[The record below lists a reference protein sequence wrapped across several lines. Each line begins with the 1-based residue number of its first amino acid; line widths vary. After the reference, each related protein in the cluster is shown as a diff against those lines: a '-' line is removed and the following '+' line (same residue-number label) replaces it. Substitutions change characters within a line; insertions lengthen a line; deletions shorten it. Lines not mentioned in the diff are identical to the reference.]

1 MNDPE
6 TPLVAAPAASGS
18 GPTSV
23 GSKNLDRTLGSLGRG
38 TAVMMAATVIY
49 VVFQFLTRVLVT
61 HSVTGAEWGEFNIG
75 FAIANLLALI
85 AAFGIPTAVA
95 RSLAYE
101 ETYEARQRLVRR
113 ALLVSVPVGIASSIL
128 VFLGASDL
136 ATLFHN
142 STYTPIFQ
150 LFGISVGFTMLS
162 NVLVGIFQGLE
173 RAEPN
178 ALFVQI
184 VNPILFLVF
193 SGGLLALHWGFE
205 GVLIGY
211 LLSWVGAFAALVLYT
226 SRQLPPL
233 LRSLSGQAFTG
244 DPTARVSFA
253 ALSITLFGVAT
264 LSYLT
269 SYADTLLLA
278 FLEPPSV
285 AAVVTGQYS
294 SAMQLTRLLLVG
306 TGTVTFIY
314 LPVTSRLRRQR
325 DFASLRETYVTV
337 TRWMAFLTI
346 PFTFIFAFA
355 PALTLGFTFGSSQV
369 GGADALSILVVANTV
384 AILLGPSTS
393 TLGGLGEVRSVL
405 RWTAVSTVANFALC
419 FLLIPTYGMI
429 GAAIAWSVARL
440 VFPAL
445 CLIQVYIQHGITPF
459 RSHFNKPILLTSV
472 VCAALFY
479 AVFTHA
485 RGVEIPL
492 MVVIP
497 PLVFAGS
504 ILLTR
509 SVDRGDIFVAR
520 AAERRFAFVRPF
532 RRVLEQRAAP
542 GLLEGGDWLSGGPS
556 RGAP

>member
-1 MNDPE
+1 MSDPDE
-6 TPLVAAPAASGS
+6 PLVPAPAASPS

-49 VVFQFLTRVLVT
+49 VAFQFLTRVLVT
-61 HSVTGAEWGEFNIG
+61 HSVSGTEWGEFNIG

-95 RSLAYE
+95 RSLAFE
-101 ETYEARQRLVRR
+101 ETYEARWHLVRR
-113 ALLVSVPVGIASSIL
+113 ALLVSVPVGMAASVL
-128 VFLGASDL
+128 VFLGAPEL
-136 ATLFHN
+136 ADLFHN
-142 STYTPIFQ
+142 PSYAPVFQ

-184 VNPILFLVF
+184 LNPILFLVF
-193 SGGLLALHWGFE
+193 AGGLLVLHWGFT
-205 GVLIGY
+205 GVLVGY
-211 LLSWVGAFAALVLYT
+211 LLSWVGAFGALVVYT
-226 SRQLPPL
+226 YRQLPIL
-233 LRSLSGQAFTG
+233 LRSLSGHTFTG
-244 DPTARVSFA
+244 DATARVSFA
-253 ALSITLFGVAT
+253 SLSITLFGVAA

-278 FLEPPSV
+278 YLEPSSV

-314 LPVTSRLRRQR
+314 LPVTARLRRQR

-337 TRWMAFLTI
+337 TRWMAFLTV
-346 PFTFIFAFA
+346 PFTFVFVFA
-355 PALTLGFTFGSSQV
+355 PGLTLGFTFGPSQV
-369 GGADALSILVVANTV
+369 GGADALRILVAANTV

-393 TLGGLGEVRSVL
+393 TLGGLGETRSVL
-405 RWTAVSTVANFALC
+405 RWTAVSTVCNFALC
-419 FLLIPTYGMI
+419 FALIPSYGMI
-429 GAAIAWSVARL
+429 GAAVAWSVARL

-445 CLIQVYIQHGITPF
+445 CLAQIFLQHGVTPF
-459 RSHFNKPILLTSV
+459 RSHFNRPIAVTAV
-472 VCAALFY
+472 ACAALFY
-479 AVFTHA
+479 VAFSHA
-485 RGVEIPL
+485 RILEIPL

-497 PLVFAGS
+497 PLVFALA

-520 AAERRFAFVRPF
+520 AAERRFAVVRPL
-532 RRVLEQRAAP
+532 RRILERRAAP
-542 GLLEGGDWLSGGPS
+542 GLLDGGDWLTGGTS

>member
-1 MNDPE
+1 MSDPDP
-6 TPLVAAPAASGS
+6 PLVPAPAASS
-18 GPTSV
+18 AGPTSV
-23 GSKNLDRTLGSLGRG
+23 GSQNLNRTLGSLGRG

-61 HSVTGAEWGEFNIG
+61 HSVSGSEWGEFNIG

-101 ETYEARQRLVRR
+101 ETYDERWRLVRR
-113 ALLVSVPVGIASSIL
+113 ALLVSIPVGIASSIV
-128 VFLGASDL
+128 VFLGASWL
-136 ATLFHN
+136 ADLFHN
-142 STYTPIFQ
+142 PSYTPVFQ
-150 LFGISVGFTMLS
+150 LFGVSVGFTMLS

-193 SGGLLALHWGFE
+193 AGGLLLLHWGFT
-205 GVLIGY
+205 GVLLGY
-211 LLSWVGAFAALVLYT
+211 LLSWVGAFAALCVYT
-226 SRQLPPL
+226 YRQLPIL
-233 LRSLSGQAFTG
+233 LRSLSGHTFTG

-253 ALSITLFGVAT
+253 ALSITLFGVAA

-278 FLEPPSV
+278 YLEPAKV

-314 LPVTSRLRRQR
+314 LPVTARLRRQR
-325 DFASLRETYVTV
+325 DYASMRETYVTV
-337 TRWMAFLTI
+337 TRWMAFLTV

-355 PALTLGFTFGSSQV
+355 PGLTLGFTFGPSQV
-369 GGADALSILVVANTV
+369 GGAEALRILVVANTV

-393 TLGGLGEVRSVL
+393 TLGGLGETRSVL
-405 RWTAVSTVANFALC
+405 RWTAVSTFCNFALC
-419 FLLIPTYGMI
+419 FLLIPGYGMI

-440 VFPAL
+440 VFPTL
-445 CLIQVYIQHGITPF
+445 CLVQIYVQHGVTPF
-459 RSHFNKPILLTSV
+459 RSHFNRPILLTAI
-472 VCAALFY
+472 VCAAIFYVLFS
-479 AVFTHA
+479 HA
-485 RGVEIPL
+485 RILEIPL

-497 PLVFAGS
+497 PLMFGAA

-520 AAERRFAFVRPF
+520 AAERRFAIVRPF
-532 RRVLEQRAAP
+532 RRILEQRAAP
-542 GLLEGGDWLSGGPS
+542 GLLDGGDWLTGGTSSGP
-556 RGAP
+556 P

>member
-1 MNDPE
+1 MNGPE
-6 TPLVAAPAASGS
+6 EPLVPAPPATPG

-23 GSKNLDRTLGSLGRG
+23 GSQNLDRTLGSLGRG

-49 VVFQFLTRVLVT
+49 VAFQFLTRVLVT
-61 HSVTGAEWGEFNIG
+61 HLVSGEQWGEFNIG

-101 ETYEARQRLVRR
+101 ETYEARRNLVRR
-113 ALLVSVPVGIASSIL
+113 ALLVSVPVGVAASVL
-128 VFLGASDL
+128 VFLGAPEL
-136 ATLFHN
+136 AALFHN
-142 STYTPIFQ
+142 STYTPVFQ
-150 LFGISVGFTMLS
+150 LFGVSVGFTMLS

-184 VNPILFLVF
+184 LNPILFLVF
-193 SGGLLALHWGFE
+193 AGGLLALQWGFT
-205 GVLIGY
+205 GVLVGY
-211 LLSWVGAFAALVLYT
+211 VISWVGAFAALVVYT
-226 SRQLPPL
+226 SRQLPIL
-233 LRSLSGQAFTG
+233 LKSLSVHSFTG

-278 FLEPPSV
+278 YLEPASV

-314 LPVTSRLRRQR
+314 LPVTARLRRQR
-325 DFASLRETYVTV
+325 DYASLRETYVTV

-346 PFTFIFAFA
+346 PFTFVFVFA
-355 PALTLGFTFGSSQV
+355 PGLTLGFTFGPSQV
-369 GGADALSILVVANTV
+369 GGAEALSILVIANTI

-393 TLGGLGEVRSVL
+393 TLGGLGETRSVL
-405 RWTAVSTVANFALC
+405 RWTAVSTVCNFALC
-419 FLLIPTYGMI
+419 FALIPSFGMV
-429 GAAIAWSVARL
+429 GAAVAWSVARL

-445 CLIQVYIQHGITPF
+445 CLVQIYVQHGVTPF
-459 RSHFNKPILLTSV
+459 RSHFNRPIAVTAV
-472 VCAALFY
+472 ICAALFY
-479 AVFTHA
+479 VLFSHA
-485 RGVEIPL
+485 RVLEIPL

-497 PLVFAGS
+497 PIVFAAA
-504 ILLTR
+504 ILVTR
-509 SVDRGDIFVAR
+509 SIDRGDIFVAR
-520 AAERRFAFVRPF
+520 AAERRFAVVAPVR
-532 RRVLEQRAAP
+532 RILERRAAP
-542 GLLEGGDWLSGGPS
+542 GLLDGGDWLAGGTS
-556 RGAP
+556 RGLP